1 MALQNFTAFDF
12 TEGAAYA
19 SITKNG
25 ITFNKAVMSKLNLPR
40 YALLLINSTE
50 QQIAIQGHDFEVP
63 KSVPFYKNSDKKAVS
78 VRWNGKDLLNTLAE
92 MMDWD
97 LSNDSF
103 RVDGKLL
110 SEDRAILFDLKQAK
124 NLDTP

>member
-40 YALLLINSTE
+40 YALLLINRAE
-50 QQIAIQGHDFEVP
+50 QQIAIQDT
-63 KSVPFYKNSDKKAVS
+63 
-78 VRWNGKDLLNTLAE
+78 TLKYPGQY
-92 MMDWD
+92 
-97 LSNDSF
+97 LFTRRPIKRLF
-103 RVDGKLL
+103 R
-110 SEDRAILFDLKQAK
+110 
-124 NLDTP
+124 